1 MKIPIQKL
9 LACFYFGIF
18 CYEIS
23 ISIEKYLKRSTIFHT
38 TVEEEEEV
46 KYPSISVCAKYMSK
60 HGSIAKQLDSNKSL
74 TEKKMLVLNSVWNK
88 SEVFHFV
95 SHPGMLGLRYPCV
108 TSNDGTDPG
117 KPCSFPF
124 R

>member
-1 MKIPIQKL
+1 MKIPIQIL

-18 CYEIS
+18 CYQIS
-23 ISIEKYLKRSTIFHT
+23 LSIQKYLKRSTILQST
-38 TVEEEEEV
+38 LVEEEEV
-46 KYPSISVCAKYMSK
+46 QYPSISVCTKYMFK
-60 HGSIAKQLDSNKSL
+60 NGPIAKQLFSNKSL

-88 SEVFHFV
+88 SEVFNFV
-95 SHPGMLGLRYPCV
+95 NHPGMLGLRYPCV